1 MEWFELYKL
10 AKGSRVTKEP
20 EIPNFPNANSTDTTA
35 ELRGDISANHF
46 WRNGTTAIFDIR
58 VTDTDGPSY
67 RDKDPAKVLKKQ
79 EDEKKGKYLDACRE
93 AQLHFTPMVFSID
106 GMEGKEAEAARKRL
120 ASKLAEQWN

>member
-1 MEWFELYKL
+1 MRLLCQVCCVKYDNQVI

-20 EIPNFPNANSTDTTA
+20 EIPNFPNANSTNTTA

-67 RDKDPAKVLKKQ
+67 RDKDPAKTRTLP
-79 EDEKKGKYLDACRE
+79 R
-93 AQLHFTPMVFSID
+93 F
-106 GMEGKEAEAARKRL
+106 
-120 ASKLAEQWN
+120 